1 MKKYQSTVHPEQTD
15 KFQYPELV
23 VWIGALFCAI
33 FGMARSIVTKERPNP
48 ISLKEEGILG
58 MLYTLNILP
67 NNIALVY
74 LPYPIQVVGRQARLL
89 AVVLVG
95 IFFSRVKKAGT
106 GLKLSMGK
114 LVTGLIITAGVLLFN
129 FAKDVRYLL
138 FRHQNTQVS
147 MKTTFIWDILP

>member
-1 MKKYQSTVHPEQTD
+1 
-15 KFQYPELV
+15 
-23 VWIGALFCAI
+23 
-33 FGMARSIVTKERPNP
+33 
-48 ISLKEEGILG
+48 

-74 LPYPIQVVGRQARLL
+74 LPNPIQVVGKQARLL

-95 IFFSRVKKAGT
+95 MFFSRVKKAGT

-129 FAKDVRYLL
+129 LAKDVWYL
-138 FRHQNTQVS
+138 
-147 MKTTFIWDILP
+147 